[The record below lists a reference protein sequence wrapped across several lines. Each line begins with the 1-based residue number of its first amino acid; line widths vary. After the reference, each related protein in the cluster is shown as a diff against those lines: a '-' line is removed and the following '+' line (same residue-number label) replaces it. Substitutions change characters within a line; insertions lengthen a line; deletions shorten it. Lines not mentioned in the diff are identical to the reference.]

1 MEQDDWRANLA
12 AQLRQIRKAR
22 RMTLEDLETRSGIS
36 SSSLSAYERGVGN
49 PSVDTMSR
57 LSGALSVSISQL
69 LGEAEETRRSL
80 VLDTLWM
87 EYTAE
92 MIRLAAQPDR
102 RETLSRCL
110 ELHIRCLEAVRRS
123 LSLPEGRDG

>member
-57 LSGALSVSISQL
+57 LSGALSVPISQL
-69 LGEAEETRRSL
+69 LGEAE
-80 VLDTLWM
+80 
-87 EYTAE
+87 
-92 MIRLAAQPDR
+92 
-102 RETLSRCL
+102 
-110 ELHIRCLEAVRRS
+110 
-123 LSLPEGRDG
+123 

>member
-1 MEQDDWRANLA
+1 
-12 AQLRQIRKAR
+12 
-22 RMTLEDLETRSGIS
+22 MTLEDLETRSGIS

-57 LSGALSVSISQL
+57 LSGALSVPISQL

-92 MIRLAAQPDR
+92 MIRLAAQLDR

-123 LSLPEGRDG
+123 LILPEGRDG